1 MHFSNCRKF
10 YWITFSQTFLF
21 EVVYYIMHACK
32 KIKIGHCA
40 KFRDK
45 NKCFLQLLFPVRAIL
60 RRISTSGVMRAQ
72 LLILI
77 THPLIFARFY
87 WLLYVTW
94 CKFTGRLSRNN
105 PRLRRNLPSYYFNW
119 KETKPAG
126 KSQLKSFTFS
136 SLLFYMEEKQTRF
149 VDVQSCLYQ
158 KAGRKCCS
166 GKYKNVNKTCCQ
178 RLWRCRKLR
187 VDFQI

>member
-1 MHFSNCRKF
+1 MCN
-10 YWITFSQTFLF
+10 ITNASAHWQCHSVLWLRSSQLS
-21 EVVYYIMHACK
+21 
-32 KIKIGHCA
+32 
-40 KFRDK
+40 
-45 NKCFLQLLFPVRAIL
+45 
-60 RRISTSGVMRAQ
+60 RI
-72 LLILI
+72 I

-105 PRLRRNLPSYYFNW
+105 PRLRRYLPSCNFHW
-119 KETKPAG
+119 KETKPAE
-126 KSQLKSFTFS
+126 KRKAQEFH
-136 SLLFYMEEKQTRF
+136 LFIFIILHGRKTTRF
-149 VDVQSCLYQ
+149 VDVQSCLHQ

-187 VDFQI
+187 VVSLCCYTFLVKRRKAKKKHIWRQRTLIDKGHRTKIEWFPSISSSSSFSFYSR